1 MKSSAALLL
10 ATGLIVAGLAAFGG
24 EPSEQTI
31 QGECL
36 PVFGTDVCTWAK
48 TVGDRVVEVGATVP
62 VSSIEKAPAEAE
74 MVWPPHA
81 VARVEFPAEV
91 KKQTG
96 IDHLGVN
103 WEAHGH
109 PPGPY
114 LTPHFDFHFN
124 METPS
129 QIEAIDCSDLSE
141 PASLPAGYELPDVDI
156 PDMGTLVGLCV
167 PEMGMH
173 AARKTELEATNPFGA
188 SMIVGY
194 YAKKP
199 IFVEPMIARK
209 KLMERKSF
217 SLDVPKVSTG
227 GKARPTGFKA
237 DYDAASDA
245 YRISF
250 SFASN
255 G

>member
-1 MKSSAALLL
+1 MKSSGALLL
-10 ATGLIVAGLAAFGG
+10 AAGLFCAGLAAFVG
-24 EPSEQTI
+24 EPGQQTI
-31 QGECL
+31 KGDCK
-36 PVFGTDVCTWAK
+36 PVFGSDVCTWAE
-48 TVGDRVVEVGATVP
+48 TVGDRVTEVGITVP
-62 VSSIEKAPAEAE
+62 LTSIENAPAEAE
-74 MVWPPHA
+74 MVWPPQA
-81 VARVEFPAEV
+81 VARVAFPAEV
-91 KKQTG
+91 KDQTG

-141 PASLPAGYELPDVDI
+141 PATLPAGYELPDVEI

-173 AARKTELEATNPFGA
+173 AAMASELAATNLFGA

-194 YAKKP
+194 YARKV
-199 IFVEPMIARK
+199 IFAEPMIARK
-209 KLMERKSF
+209 KLLERKNF
-217 SLDVPKVSTG
+217 SLDVPAVGSSWPSG
-227 GKARPTGFKA
+227 FDAR
-237 DYDAASDA
+237 YDAGSDSYQFVFLFGRA
-245 YRISF
+245 D
-250 SFASN
+250 
-255 G
+255 

>member
-10 ATGLIVAGLAAFGG
+10 ATGFIFAGLAAFKG
-24 EPSEQTI
+24 EPSKQTI
-31 QGECL
+31 QGDCK
-36 PVFGTDVCTWAK
+36 PVFGSEVCTWAE
-48 TVGDRVVEVGATVP
+48 TVGDRVTEVGITVP
-62 VSSIEKAPAEAE
+62 LSSIENAPAEAE
-74 MVWPPHA
+74 MVWPPQA
-81 VARVEFPAEV
+81 AARVAFPAEV
-91 KKQTG
+91 KDQTG

-124 METPS
+124 METAS

-141 PASLPAGYELPDVDI
+141 PATLPSGYELPDVEV
-156 PDMGTLVGLCV
+156 PEMGTLVGLCV

-173 AARKTELEATNPFGA
+173 AASASELAATNPFGA

-227 GKARPTGFKA
+227 GKAWPTGFKA
-237 DYDAASDA
+237 DYDAESGA